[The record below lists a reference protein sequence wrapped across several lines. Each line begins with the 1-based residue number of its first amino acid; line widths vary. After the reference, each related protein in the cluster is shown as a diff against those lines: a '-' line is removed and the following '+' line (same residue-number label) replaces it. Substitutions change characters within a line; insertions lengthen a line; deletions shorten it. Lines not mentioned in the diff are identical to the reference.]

1 MDTSSSPT
9 IDTAGV
15 PENTPSFLDSCKSF
29 LMRWH
34 FLSFLSIALT
44 LAFWHFISVHKILGG
59 TFLPT
64 PWAIVQE
71 IWRLMGE
78 LLIGKNLF
86 DHTWAS
92 LRRVFIGWTLACFV
106 AIPLGVFMALN
117 DVVRAIVKPVFD
129 LFKPM
134 PPISWISLSILWFG
148 LGEESKV
155 FIIIIGSF
163 VPSLINSFNSLRL
176 VDPALYDAARTLGA
190 NRRQEIME
198 VAFFGILP
206 ATFAGLQISLSLAWS
221 CVLAAE
227 LVGGQSGIGFLII
240 LGMNQYKPELIVSGM
255 VVIALTAWLL
265 TVAMERIEKLVC
277 PWRRDIKV

>member
-1 MDTSSSPT
+1 MDTT
-9 IDTAGV
+9 GV
-15 PENTPSFLDSCKSF
+15 AEITPSFLDKCKIIAK
-29 LMRWH
+29 RYH
-34 FLSFLSIALT
+34 FLSILSIVLMLT
-44 LAFWHFISVHKILGG
+44 FWHFISIYKILGG
-59 TFLPT
+59 AFLPT
-64 PWAIVQE
+64 PWAVVQE

-78 LLIGKNLF
+78 SLIGKNLF
-86 DHTWAS
+86 QHTWAS
-92 LRRVFIGWTLACFV
+92 LRRVFIGWSLACAV

-117 DVVRAIVKPVFD
+117 NYVRAIVKPVFD

-148 LGEESKV
+148 LGEESKI

-163 VPSLINSFNSLRL
+163 VPCLINSFNSLRL
-176 VDPALYDAARTLGA
+176 VDPALYDAARMLGA
-190 NRRQEIME
+190 NRWQEVME

-227 LVGGQSGIGFLII
+227 LVGGRSGIGFLII
-240 LGMNQYKPELIVSGM
+240 LGMNQYKPAMIIAGM
-255 VVIALTAWLL
+255 VVIALMAWFL
-265 TVAMERIEKLVC
+265 TFAMERIEILVC

>member
-1 MDTSSSPT
+1 MNTNSSLT

-15 PENTPSFLDSCKSF
+15 PENTPSFLDSCKIF
-29 LMRWH
+29 LMRCH
-34 FLSFLSIALT
+34 FLSLLSIALV
-44 LAFWHFISVHKILGG
+44 LAFWHFISVYKILGG

-86 DHTWAS
+86 EHTWAS

-117 DVVRAIVKPVFD
+117 DVTRAIVKPVFD

-134 PPISWISLSILWFG
+134 PPISWISLAILWFG
-148 LGEESKV
+148 LGEGSKV

-227 LVGGQSGIGFLII
+227 LVGGRSGIGFLII
-240 LGMNQYKPELIVSGM
+240 LGMNQYKPAMIISGM
-255 VVIALTAWLL
+255 VVIALTAWFL
-265 TVAMERIEKLVC
+265 TVAMELIEKLVC
-277 PWRRDIKV
+277 PWKRDIKV